1 MVSLVYN
8 SSSQPGVFRSYL
20 LVLTVLHSDVP
31 LFLMQLFTTACTQT
45 GLVKFFI
52 ALRQNLNVLI
62 NGYNIYVGGLGVF
75 GV

>member
-1 MVSLVYN
+1 MV
-8 SSSQPGVFRSYL
+8 P
-20 LVLTVLHSDVP
+20 TVLHSDVP

-52 ALRQNLNVLI
+52 ALRESLNMLI
-62 NGYNIYVGGLGVF
+62 NGYNIYVGVLGVL